1 MPVLKIL
8 TYPDERLR
16 QVSSPV
22 QQFDAAFQRRVD
34 DLEETRLA
42 GPGAV
47 GIAAP
52 QVGWFERVV
61 IVDVSGRRKTRSH
74 GHLILVNPEITE
86 WDGYA
91 VGREG
96 CLSVPD
102 YTGNVIRAEKIHLQA
117 LDREGNALSFD
128 MDGFEA
134 RAVQHE
140 MDHIDG
146 LLFLD
151 RLVSRRQDL
160 FQRKVYKSTLLRGW
174 PKLLFLLIFIRAGAF
189 LGEGLLHLGP

>member
-1 MPVLKIL
+1 MAVLDIL
-8 TYPDERLR
+8 IHPDERLR
-16 QVSSPV
+16 QQSSPV
-22 QQFDAAFQRRVD
+22 ETFDSRLQQRIA

-52 QVGWFERVV
+52 QVDWFERVV
-61 IVDVSGRRKTRSH
+61 IVDVSGRKKTRHH
-74 GHLILVNPEITE
+74 GYLVLVNPEITHWE
-86 WDGYA
+86 GYA

-102 YTGNVIRAEKIHLQA
+102 YTGNVIRAEKIHLAAFNPQGEQ
-117 LDREGNALSFD
+117 LEFD

-140 MDHIDG
+140 MDHLDG
-146 LLFLD
+146 MLFLD

-160 FQRKVYKSTLLRGW
+160 FRRKVY
-174 PKLLFLLIFIRAGAF
+174 
-189 LGEGLLHLGP
+189 

>member
-1 MPVLKIL
+1 LAVRDIL
-8 TYPDERLR
+8 IYPDERLG
-16 QVSSPV
+16 QVSAPV
-22 QQFDAAFQRRVD
+22 ERFDESLQAQID

-52 QVGWFERVV
+52 QVDWFERVV
-61 IVDVSGRRKTRSH
+61 IVDVSGRKKTRSH

-86 WDGYA
+86 WEGFA
-91 VGREG
+91 LGREG

-102 YTGNVIRAEKIHLQA
+102 YTGNVLRAERIKLHA
-117 LDREGNALSFD
+117 LDREGKEISFD
-128 MDGFEA
+128 MEGYEA
-134 RAVQHE
+134 RAIQHE
-140 MDHIDG
+140 MDHLDG

-160 FQRKVYKSTLLRGW
+160 FQRKVYK
-174 PKLLFLLIFIRAGAF
+174 
-189 LGEGLLHLGP
+189 E